1 MENIGGGMAALA
13 FWGFIAAVVLG
24 GIWYGIREKE
34 AQHETLRRVIESGR
48 DIDLGVLDEIMNS
61 GSQPDRDLKIAA
73 WIVLSCAPGLVILGW
88 FLSEISEKALTALM
102 GVAGLVAF
110 VGVGLMIA
118 SKVAERPK
126 RENDNTPLI

>member
-1 MENIGGGMAALA
+1 MEKIGGGLAALA

-34 AQHETLRRVIESGR
+34 AQHETLRRIIESGR
-48 DIDLGVLDEIMNS
+48 DIDQGVLDRIMN
-61 GSQPDRDLKIAA
+61 GDSQPDRDLKVAA

-88 FLSEISEKALTALM
+88 FLREISENALTALT

-126 RENDNTPLI
+126 RKNDNTPLI